1 MRGGTVHSVLIV
13 DDEKVEAGIL
23 GEILSHEGFDVT
35 ALTDPER
42 AVTLAQ
48 QQSFDLVVSDL
59 KMPKMDGVELLQ
71 RLRKIHPDL
80 LVIIM
85 TAYGTIETAVKAMRQ
100 GAFDYVTKPFSKE
113 ELLITVQRAIKNL
126 EILRENVY
134 LKEELGLHQAL
145 APIVGQSDIMQN
157 IHRMIAKIAQDDKAT
172 VLIQGETGTGKEI
185 IARAIHQT
193 SPRKDAPFIVVNCAA
208 IPDGLMESE
217 FFGHE
222 KGAFTG
228 ATTAKPGRFELA
240 NRGTLFLDEVAEM
253 DADLQGKLLRVL
265 QTKEFER
272 VGGTR
277 TQRVNVRVIA
287 ATNKILQEEV
297 RAGRF
302 REDLFYRLNVVPIT
316 VPPLR
321 ERKEDIPL
329 FVGYILKKFHL
340 EGKREVQ
347 VSPEA
352 LDALLQY
359 DYPGNIRELENLLER
374 AIILSDGKII
384 TSRELHLYPTVPP
397 SPAMGVVSD
406 SASPP
411 EARAGSLKE
420 IGRLAAEGAER
431 VRILETLRKTN
442 WNRVKAAKELGIDYK
457 TLRLK
462 IRRYGLTPGGN

>member
-1 MRGGTVHSVLIV
+1 MHSILIV
-13 DDEKVEAGIL
+13 DDEKIEAGIL
-23 GEILSHEGFDVT
+23 GEILTHEGFDVT
-35 ALTDPER
+35 TLTDPGQ

-48 QQSFDLVVSDL
+48 QQSFDLIVTDL
-59 KMPKMDGVELLQ
+59 MMPKIDGIELLQ

-113 ELLITVQRAIKNL
+113 ELLITVHRAIKNL

-134 LKEELGLHQAL
+134 LKEKLGLDQISVSIIGKSEA
-145 APIVGQSDIMQN
+145 IQN
-157 IHRMIAKIAQDDKAT
+157 IHRMIARIAQDDKAT
-172 VLIQGETGTGKEI
+172 VLIQGETGTGKELV
-185 IARAIHQT
+185 ARSVHQM
-193 SPRKDAPFIVVNCAA
+193 SLRKDAPFIVVNCAA
-208 IPDGLMESE
+208 IPAGLMESE

-253 DADLQGKLLRVL
+253 NADLQGKLLRVL
-265 QTKEFER
+265 QTREFER

-277 TQRVNVRVIA
+277 TQQVNVRVIA
-287 ATNKILQEEV
+287 ASNKILQEEV

-329 FVGYILKKFHL
+329 LVECILKKFHL
-340 EGKREVQ
+340 EGKRKVQ

-352 LDALLQY
+352 LNALLQY
-359 DYPGNIRELENLLER
+359 NYPGNVRELENLLER
-374 AIILSDGKII
+374 AIVLSDGKII
-384 TSRELHLYPTVPP
+384 TPRELHLFSMDAP
-397 SPAMGVVSD
+397 SPTIPAVSVP
-406 SASPP
+406 AAPLT
-411 EARAGSLKE
+411 AKTGSLKE
-420 IGRLAAEGAER
+420 IGRLAAEEAER
-431 VRILETLRKTN
+431 ALLLETLRRTN

-462 IRRYGLTPGGN
+462 IHRYNLTPGGDSTP